1 MLNHIHKDGF
11 QKCRYC
17 DYYVLGNAQL
27 PQHER
32 LHKEFVTAKHKTFQ
46 CSKCP
51 YQAKTRKLLKR
62 HAENHHFKQN
72 FLKCHYCDFYHANQ
86 PRMKRHEELHNDVY
100 KTVSSGEKALNK
112 C

>member
-32 LHKEFVTAKHKTFQ
+32 LHKEFVTAKHKTFE

-51 YQAKTRKLLKR
+51 FQAKTRKLLKN

-72 FLKCHYCDFYHANQ
+72 LLKCHYCDFYLTNQ

-100 KTVSSGEKALNK
+100 KTVSSGEKST
-112 C
+112 